1 MVEMID
7 MESIDI
13 RTLPDEVFDDF
24 FNKHIR
30 VYLKKNGNA
39 TENVDE
45 YIRCKLKDGPT
56 VCGRFSLVSR
66 ANKHK
71 NASFLLSTFSCLV
84 STDDSKSDEYV
95 RNATLTQA
103 WQDTLSGQFVDY
115 ADLLEKYYSTD
126 EEIKF

>member
-1 MVEMID
+1 
-7 MESIDI
+7 MEKNDI
-13 RTLPDEVFDDF
+13 KKLPDSVLDEFFD
-24 FNKHIR
+24 KHIR
-30 VYLKKNGNA
+30 PYLKKNGNV

-71 NASFLLSTFSCLV
+71 NASFLLSTFSCMV
-84 STDDSKSDEYV
+84 STDDSKSEEYA
-95 RNATLTQA
+95 RNATLTRA
-103 WQDTLSGQFVDY
+103 WQETLSKQFESY
-115 ADLLEKYYSTD
+115 SELLDKYYSTD